1 MNVGIL
7 TPFSKEDKI
16 LITHLYEGKDY
27 SARQFITA
35 SG

>member
-1 MNVGIL
+1 VAIL

-16 LITHLYEGKDY
+16 LITHRYECKGY
-27 SARQFITA
+27 NARQFITA